1 MLADFGVLHLRIALI
16 LKLAHPTIDIGFNAA
31 TVALVTGRLDDLE
44 RAIAHWRTLD
54 GATAEARLY
63 PLAQFMIDVY
73 AAALLLEQ
81 AGFEQAE
88 LGTDR
93 KQLVARL
100 YVRAHLA
107 DAGPL
112 RGVDAPPEEL
122 QRFKDLYTGAFAGVS

>member
-1 MLADFGVLHLRIALI
+1 V
-16 LKLAHPTIDIGFNAA
+16 AA
-31 TVALVTGRLDDLE
+31 GIDDLE

-54 GATAEARLY
+54 GPTGEARLY

-73 AAALLLEQ
+73 AGALLLEQ
-81 AGFEQAE
+81 AGFEQRE

-100 YVRAHLA
+100 YARAHLA
-107 DAGPL
+107 GHGPL

-122 QRFKDLYTGAFAGVS
+122 QRFKDLYAGAFVGAS